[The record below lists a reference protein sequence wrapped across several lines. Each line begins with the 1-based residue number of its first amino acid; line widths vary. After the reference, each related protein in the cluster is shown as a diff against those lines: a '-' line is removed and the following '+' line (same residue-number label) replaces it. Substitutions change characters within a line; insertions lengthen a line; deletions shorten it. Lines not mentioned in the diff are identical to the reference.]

1 MWFTTRQD
9 GLDDN
14 CHTNRGP
21 CFQISGFFGTT
32 LRIGFFLEFIA
43 LTFLFM
49 AYWSSGGKG
58 LFSYDL
64 KNMKDEYRLDQ
75 AFRNSITLWSGVYL
89 IGAIFIMSF
98 QVLLADDT
106 WRQEFLVPRSLF
118 PIHAPP
124 FTLPHSR
131 FTFSIAIILTILVH
145 CVCLFSPPI
154 FFFSWARGYRAGSK
168 ILRLAS
174 FLDTISA
181 TLHGEEA
188 CSAHPF
194 EPSVRSECLEFA
206 KCKCALPHFLI
217 PHLCVLSPPSPSPFV
232 EIFVIFCNSGCYSNF
247 LLWLALGAVSLWSY
261 YFEPE
266 VNHVSPAL
274 HETELTNDV
283 EQQVEKFSRY
293 TPYPQEQ
300 NQNAY
305 YPA

>member
-49 AYWSSGGKG
+49 SYWSNGGKG

-64 KNMKDEYRLDQ
+64 KNINDEYRLDQ
-75 AFRNSITLWSGVYL
+75 TFRNSITLW
-89 IGAIFIMSF
+89 
-98 QVLLADDT
+98 T
-106 WRQEFLVPRSLF
+106 
-118 PIHAPP
+118 
-124 FTLPHSR
+124 
-131 FTFSIAIILTILVH
+131 
-145 CVCLFSPPI
+145 
-154 FFFSWARGYRAGSK
+154 
-168 ILRLAS
+168 
-174 FLDTISA
+174 
-181 TLHGEEA
+181 
-188 CSAHPF
+188 
-194 EPSVRSECLEFA
+194 
-206 KCKCALPHFLI
+206 
-217 PHLCVLSPPSPSPFV
+217 
-232 EIFVIFCNSGCYSNF
+232 EIFVIFCNSGCYSNL

-293 TPYPQEQ
+293 TPYPQDT

>member
-9 GLDDN
+9 GLDDG

-21 CFQISGFFGTT
+21 CVQINGLFGTT

-49 AYWSSGGKG
+49 NHWTNGGRG
-58 LFSYDL
+58 LFSFDL
-64 KNMKDEYRLDQ
+64 KNINDENRIDQ
-75 AFRNSITLWSGVYL
+75 TFRNSLALWTGLYL

-106 WRQEFLVPRSLF
+106 
-118 PIHAPP
+118 
-124 FTLPHSR
+124 
-131 FTFSIAIILTILVH
+131 
-145 CVCLFSPPI
+145 C
-154 FFFSWARGYRAGSK
+154 WARGYRAGSK

-181 TLHGEEA
+181 TLQFIFYLFISKFYTRKWYVHFNEGG
-188 CSAHPF
+188 
-194 EPSVRSECLEFA
+194 SEWVF
-206 KCKCALPHFLI
+206 F
-217 PHLCVLSPPSPSPFV
+217 
-232 EIFVIFCNSGCYSNF
+232 IFVRLVHAFACLLFGLSAYLLEVYHDEGAGDLHAYINGVLFVLAGLTEILVVFCNSGSFSN
-247 LLWLALGAVSLWSY
+247 LILWIALGAVSLWSY

-266 VNHVSPAL
+266 VNNVSPAL

-293 TPYPQEQ
+293 TPYPQEKVGD
-300 NQNAY
+300 AY

>member
-49 AYWSSGGKG
+49 SYWSNGGKG

-64 KNMKDEYRLDQ
+64 KNINDEYRLDQ
-75 AFRNSITLWSGVYL
+75 TFRNSITLWTGVYL

-106 WRQEFLVPRSLF
+106 
-118 PIHAPP
+118 
-124 FTLPHSR
+124 
-131 FTFSIAIILTILVH
+131 
-145 CVCLFSPPI
+145 C
-154 FFFSWARGYRAGSK
+154 WARGYRAGSK

-181 TLHGEEA
+181 TLQFIFYLYISKFYTRKWYVHFNEGGSEWV
-188 CSAHPF
+188 F
-194 EPSVRSECLEFA
+194 FIFVRLVHAFSCLLYGLAAYLLEVYHDEGAGDLHAYINGVMFGFA
-206 KCKCALPHFLI
+206 GLT
-217 PHLCVLSPPSPSPFV
+217 
-232 EIFVIFCNSGCYSNF
+232 EIFVIFCNSGCYSNL

-293 TPYPQEQ
+293 TPYPQDT

>member
-75 AFRNSITLWSGVYL
+75 TFRNSITLWSGVYL

-106 WRQEFLVPRSLF
+106 
-118 PIHAPP
+118 
-124 FTLPHSR
+124 
-131 FTFSIAIILTILVH
+131 
-145 CVCLFSPPI
+145 C
-154 FFFSWARGYRAGSK
+154 WARGYRAGSK

-181 TLHGEEA
+181 TLQFIFYLYISKFYTRKWYVHFNEGGSEWV
-188 CSAHPF
+188 F
-194 EPSVRSECLEFA
+194 FIFVRLVHAFSCLLYGLAAYLLEVYHDEGAGDLHAYINGVMFA
-206 KCKCALPHFLI
+206 FAGLT
-217 PHLCVLSPPSPSPFV
+217 